1 MCALFRNHSLSA
13 SFLTF
18 QYDSWKGESLI
29 HTSSTKICC
38 LNMYNSESVRLKP
51 YLAQKKLC
59 IFKNSRFRIVG
70 LFVNSNIKSC
80 CLFFN
85 KVSFFF
91 NLIEYCLD
99 FRLFIQTLF
108 PLSTWSTMSGLRI
121 LVFAVISAFA
131 NQVAVICGKPLTVE
145 INDNLSFANSI
156 HSLVQGGQDAPTQ
169 DDEQQSSATMAQPTT
184 TSSTLPEE
192 SMYTKLEKIVI
203 FYFL

>member
-1 MCALFRNHSLSA
+1 
-13 SFLTF
+13 
-18 QYDSWKGESLI
+18 
-29 HTSSTKICC
+29 
-38 LNMYNSESVRLKP
+38 
-51 YLAQKKLC
+51 
-59 IFKNSRFRIVG
+59 
-70 LFVNSNIKSC
+70 
-80 CLFFN
+80 
-85 KVSFFF
+85 
-91 NLIEYCLD
+91 
-99 FRLFIQTLF
+99 
-108 PLSTWSTMSGLRI
+108 MSGLRI

-131 NQVAVICGKPLTVE
+131 NVAVICGKPLTVE